1 MFTKETKI
9 GIIGSGI
16 VGQVLG
22 NAFLQEGNP
31 VMLGTRD
38 VQKAEVI
45 EWHTKN
51 PTAKIGTFAD
61 TAAFADIIV
70 LAVSGVI
77 TTEAIDLAEKK
88 NFSNKIIIDATNPI
102 AKEPPI
108 NGVLKY
114 FTTMEE
120 SLMEQIQHYL
130 PNAKVVKAFN
140 CVGNAY
146 MYKPDFNGEK
156 PTMFICGNDED
167 AKNDVT
173 VILEN
178 FGWEVEDSGKAESA
192 RAIEP
197 LCILW
202 CLPGFLKNKWN
213 HAFKLLKKE

>member
-1 MFTKETKI
+1 MYTKNSKI
-9 GIIGSGI
+9 GIIGSGL

-22 NAFLQEGNP
+22 NGFLQEGNA

-38 VQKAEVI
+38 VQKQEVKD
-45 EWHTKN
+45 WHTKN
-51 PTAKIGTFAD
+51 PTAQVGNFAE

-70 LAVSGVI
+70 IAVTGAVV
-77 TTEAIDLAEKK
+77 TEAIELAGKE
-88 NFSNKIIIDATNPI
+88 NFRNKIVIDATNPI

-120 SLMEQIQHYL
+120 SLMEQIQQFL
-130 PNAKVVKAFN
+130 PEAKLVKAFS

-146 MYKPDFNGEK
+146 MYKPHFEEGK
-156 PTMFICGNDED
+156 PTMFICGNDAD
-167 AKNDVT
+167 AKKDVEL
-173 VILEN
+173 ILEN
-178 FGWEVEDSGKAESA
+178 FGWDVEDVGAAESA

-202 CLPGFLKNKWN
+202 CLPGFLKNKWH
-213 HAFKLLKKE
+213 HAFKLLKQ

>member
-1 MFTKETKI
+1 MYTKNSKI
-9 GIIGSGI
+9 GILGSGL

-22 NAFLQEGNP
+22 NGFLQEGNA

-38 VQKAEVI
+38 VQKQEVKD
-45 EWHTKN
+45 WHSKN
-51 PTAKIGTFAD
+51 ATGQVGTFAEA
-61 TAAFADIIV
+61 AAFADIIIIAV
-70 LAVSGVI
+70 TGAIVTAAIELAGK
-77 TTEAIDLAEKK
+77 E
-88 NFSNKIIIDATNPI
+88 NFKNKIVIDATNPI

-120 SLMEQIQHYL
+120 SLMEQIQHFI
-130 PNAKVVKAFN
+130 PEAKVVKAFS

-146 MYKPDFNGEK
+146 MYKPHFEEGK
-156 PTMFICGNDED
+156 PTMFICGNDEE
-167 AKNDVT
+167 AKKDVEL
-173 VILEN
+173 ILEN
-178 FGWEVEDSGKAESA
+178 FGWDVEDVGAAESA

-213 HAFKLLKKE
+213 HAFKLLKQ

>member
-1 MFTKETKI
+1 MYTKDSKI

-22 NAFLQEGNP
+22 NGFLQEGNA

-38 VQKAEVI
+38 IQKQEVKDWHSKNASGKVGSFAE
-45 EWHTKN
+45 
-51 PTAKIGTFAD
+51 TAQ
-61 TAAFADIIV
+61 FADIIV
-70 LAVSGVI
+70 IAVSGAI
-77 TTEAIDLAEKK
+77 ATEAIALAGKE
-88 NFSNKIIIDATNPI
+88 NFANKIVIDATNPI
-102 AKEPPI
+102 AKDPPI

-120 SLMEQIQHYL
+120 SLMEQIQHFI
-130 PNAKVVKAFN
+130 PEAKVVKAFS

-146 MYKPDFNGEK
+146 MYKPHFEEGK
-156 PTMFICGNDED
+156 PTMFICGNDDE
-167 AKNDVT
+167 AKKSVEL
-173 VILEN
+173 ILEN
-178 FGWEVEDSGKAESA
+178 FGWDVEDVGAAESA

-213 HAFKLLKKE
+213 HAFKLLKQ